1 MMMNVIKL
9 IKKRYKNY
17 KCKTVTYLKLE
28 MSFIKGIIRS
38 NLIKYILTSHH

>member
-1 MMMNVIKL
+1 MMMSVIKL

-17 KCKTVTYLKLE
+17 KLKTVTYLKLE
-28 MSFIKGIIRS
+28 MSFIKEIIHL